1 MPGCA
6 LPLKLSVYCDKGF
19 FKRDYSEIKVFFSKL
34 SWNVF
39 YQACIEKDNMIRE
52 DRSSL
57 EAAKD
62 ALLMLPITQ
71 SAWYRRCG
79 ALLRNHNRSSFEH
92 KWRYIK
98 QKEQF
103 FSKGIVTYFS
113 LDHVVT
119 LFSHLRHKAIHVY
132 HLLGVHLLHQRVN
145 GNERSRASDAST
157 K

>member
-57 EAAKD
+57 EAGKD

-71 SAWYRRCG
+71 SA
-79 ALLRNHNRSSFEH
+79 
-92 KWRYIK
+92 
-98 QKEQF
+98 
-103 FSKGIVTYFS
+103 
-113 LDHVVT
+113 
-119 LFSHLRHKAIHVY
+119 
-132 HLLGVHLLHQRVN
+132 
-145 GNERSRASDAST
+145 
-157 K
+157 